1 MTYNSPSAAAGH
13 GRVGQPTEAAART
26 SARFLIPATLIL
38 LFFTVVITATFWV
51 RLPVPEDAVRLAEV
65 EVSIDGGPFQ
75 SVTLPHR
82 WPIAGRDGNTTAT
95 YRGAMTRMPG
105 EPAILLIPGIR
116 HEMDLLVDG
125 QRVQPNTSGLRRV
138 SSLGATHVLHL
149 APVDRDVSQFELS
162 LERTSG
168 FSPGY
173 LSELYLVPE
182 IAFEAVST
190 PWLFAQSDLHL
201 TTQTLQGLVIL
212 GVWLLWLLRRKDP
225 VFIWML
231 MLASVSFL
239 ADRSASFF
247 LGPELRLY
255 LVAGFCMIAY
265 ALSLALTGAP
275 RPRWL
280 KAAIVLVPLAT
291 LTSVQIGL
299 VPTLFAVLLSGILAI
314 VFCLMGAVVLLR
326 HAWRHAEWDRAAM
339 AVYFLST
346 AWYGVYDFG
355 VGLGRID
362 AALFLSHHMRAV
374 GLTVALLLLMRWL
387 ATSLNAVDRA
397 NVTLS
402 TKLAEQKQE
411 LTLLHRKEQIRVR
424 EAAQEDERKRLMR
437 DLHDGLSG
445 HLVSIIALSE
455 TGARD
460 NRLIED
466 TARAAL
472 DDLRVVINSLDLEDD
487 DLRLALS
494 GLRESAEPRL
504 SRLGIRLDW
513 STTQLPEVRGIKPGN
528 SLAILRILQE
538 AITNAIKHGDKGPIQ
553 VEAGPSG
560 EDGVLLSVT
569 NRTSHAGPGGNGQ
582 GLRNM
587 RLRAAELGG
596 EVRFDINGGV
606 ARMSLVFPRDLS
618 FAEPKGASNGVE
630 NASLQ

>member
-1 MTYNSPSAAAGH
+1 MTHEAIGASAERDATVRPAAAA
-13 GRVGQPTEAAART
+13 TART
-26 SARFLIPATLIL
+26 RAHFLVPASVIL
-38 LFFTVVITATFWV
+38 VLFLLVITAAFWI
-51 RLPVPEDAVRLAEV
+51 RAPLPDDAIHLAELD
-65 EVSIDGGPFQ
+65 VSLDGGAFERV
-75 SVTLPHR
+75 SLPHR
-82 WPIAGRDGNTTAT
+82 WPAAGPDANTFAT
-95 YRGAMTRMPG
+95 YRVAAPRTPG
-105 EPAILLIPGIR
+105 EPAVLLISGVR
-116 HEMDLLVDG
+116 HDLHLLVDG
-125 QRVQPNTSGLRRV
+125 QRAQLASSALRRD
-138 SSLGATHVLHL
+138 SSLGATHVVHL
-149 APVDRDVSQFELS
+149 QPTERDVSELELR
-162 LERTSG
+162 LERRTG

-173 LSELYLVPE
+173 LSELYLVTEP
-182 IAFEAVST
+182 AFDQIRWA
-190 PWLFAQSDLHL
+190 WLVAQSDFHL
-201 TTQTLQGLVIL
+201 TTQILQGAVIL
-212 GVWLLWLLRRKDP
+212 GVWLLWLFRRNDP
-225 VFIWML
+225 VFRWML
-231 MLASVSFL
+231 LLASVSFFT
-239 ADRSASFF
+239 DRSASYFF
-247 LGPELRLY
+247 GPELRLY

-265 ALSLALTGAP
+265 AFALALTGAP

-280 KAAIVLVPLAT
+280 KSAIVLVPAL
-291 LTSVQIGL
+291 LIISVQAGL
-299 VPTLFAVLLSGILAI
+299 APMFLAVALSGALAI
-314 VFCLMGAVVLLR
+314 IFCLLGAVVLLR
-326 HAWRHAEWDRAAM
+326 YAWRHAEWDRAAM
-339 AVYFLST
+339 AAYFLST

-362 AALFLSHHMRAV
+362 AAWFLSHHMRAV

-411 LTLLHRKEQIRVR
+411 LTLLHRKEQVR
-424 EAAQEDERKRLMR
+424 IKEAAQESERKRLMR

-460 NRLIED
+460 NRLIEE

-513 STTQLPEVRGIKPGN
+513 STAQLPEVRGIKPGN

-538 AITNAIKHGDKGPIQ
+538 AITNAIKHGDNGPIE

-569 NRTSHAGPGGNGQ
+569 NRTSNTEPGGNGQ
-582 GLRNM
+582 GLRNI
-587 RLRAAELGG
+587 RLRAGELGG
-596 EVRFDINGGV
+596 EVRFEIKGGV
-606 ARMSLVFPRDLS
+606 ARMSLVFPRDLGP
-618 FAEPKGASNGVE
+618 AGVE
-630 NASLQ
+630 GEPHSAEQA

>member
-1 MTYNSPSAAAGH
+1 MTPDASAPATVDP
-13 GRVGQPTEAAART
+13 GRPVRSTVTAART
-26 SARFLIPATLIL
+26 SPRFLIPVTAIL
-38 LFFTVVITATFWV
+38 LLFTAVITAASWI
-51 RLPVPEDAVRLAEV
+51 RLPVPEDAVHLTEV
-65 EVSIDGGPFQ
+65 EVSIDGGPFE

-82 WPIAGRDGNTTAT
+82 WPIVGPDGNTTAA
-95 YRGAMTRMPG
+95 YRGVTPRTPG
-105 EPAILLIPGIR
+105 EPAVLLIPGIR
-116 HEMDLLVDG
+116 HDMDLLVDG
-125 QRVQPNTSGLRRV
+125 QRVRPNASGLRRD

-149 APVDRDVSQFELS
+149 SPVDRNVSQFELH
-162 LERTSG
+162 LERSSG

-173 LSELYLVPE
+173 LSDLYLVPE
-182 IAFEAVST
+182 LAFESVRT
-190 PWLFAQSDLHL
+190 PWLIAQSDFHL
-201 TTQTLQGLVIL
+201 TTQILQGTVIL
-212 GVWLLWLLRRKDP
+212 GVWLLWLLRRNDP
-225 VFIWML
+225 VFSWML
-231 MLASVSFL
+231 LLASASFFT
-239 ADRSASFF
+239 DRSATYF

-265 ALSLALTGAP
+265 ALALALAGAP

-280 KAAIVLVPLAT
+280 KLGIVLVPALI
-291 LTSVQIGL
+291 LTSVQTGM
-299 VPTLFAVLLSGILAI
+299 VPTPFAVLLSGVLAI
-314 VFCLMGAVVLLR
+314 VFCLLGAVVLLR

-339 AVYFLST
+339 AVYFIST

-362 AALFLSHHMRAV
+362 AAWFLSHHMRAF
-374 GLTVALLLLMRWL
+374 GLMVALFLLMRWL
-387 ATSLNAVDRA
+387 ANSLNEVDRA

-402 TKLAEQKQE
+402 TKLAEQRQE
-411 LTLLHRKEQIRVR
+411 LTRLHRKEHIRIR

-472 DDLRVVINSLDLEDD
+472 DDLRVVINSLDLDDD

-513 STTQLPEVRGIKPGN
+513 STAQLPEVRGIKPGN

-538 AITNAIKHGDKGPIQ
+538 AITNAIKHGDNGRIQ
-553 VEAGPSG
+553 VEAGPCH
-560 EDGVLLSVT
+560 EDMVLLTVT
-569 NRTSHAGPGGNGQ
+569 NRTSSCRAAGSGQ

-587 RLRAAELGG
+587 QLRAADLGG
-596 EVRFDINGGV
+596 EVRFQISGGM
-606 ARMSLVFPRDLS
+606 ARMSLVFPRNLGSGHDLY
-618 FAEPKGASNGVE
+618 EPPATDCG
-630 NASLQ
+630 